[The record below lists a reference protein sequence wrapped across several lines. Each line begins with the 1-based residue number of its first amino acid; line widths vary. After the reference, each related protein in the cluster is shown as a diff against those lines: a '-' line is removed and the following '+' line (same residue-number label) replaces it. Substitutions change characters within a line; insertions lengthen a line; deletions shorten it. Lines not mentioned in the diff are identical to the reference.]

1 MNSRQRKTLEA
12 IFARPVPV
20 DLAWTELESLFLAV
34 GAKKTEG
41 SGSRVRFE
49 LGQTD
54 IFLHRPHNPNTL
66 RPYQVRLAREFFEKA
81 GIRP

>member
-12 IFARPVPV
+12 IFAKPVPV
-20 DLAWTELESLFLAV
+20 DLSWAELESLLLAI

>member
-12 IFARPVPV
+12 IFARPAPV
-20 DLAWTELESLFLAV
+20 DMAWADLESLFLAV
-34 GAKKTEG
+34 GAKKVEG

-54 IFLHRPHNPNTL
+54 IILHKPHSPTTL